1 MFLPFFRNPGVNE
14 LLVFTL
20 TNLQKDLGFSF
31 SDWGLGITHI
41 YVLYIV
47 SMSVLAFCEVLEI
60 WQSPFC
66 SPDLLAIRLC
76 FLFFFFCRICHLCLS
91 RVGNLVP
98 FIVIFATCSSVT
110 VKNKSIQSVMLV
122 SMQSSSDTR
131 SQGVR
136 SMASFNLCRSAWD
149 WTLVWLLEASYGY

>member
-31 SDWGLGITHI
+31 SDRGLGITHI

-76 FLFFFFCRICHLCLS
+76 FFFFFFFFCHVCRITSCLS
-91 RVGNLVP
+91 RVGNLVS
-98 FIVIFATCSSVT
+98 FIVVFATCSSVT

-122 SMQSSSDTR
+122 SMQSSSDTK
-131 SQGVR
+131 SQGVC
-136 SMASFNLCRSAWD
+136 SMASFNSYRSA
-149 WTLVWLLEASYGY
+149 